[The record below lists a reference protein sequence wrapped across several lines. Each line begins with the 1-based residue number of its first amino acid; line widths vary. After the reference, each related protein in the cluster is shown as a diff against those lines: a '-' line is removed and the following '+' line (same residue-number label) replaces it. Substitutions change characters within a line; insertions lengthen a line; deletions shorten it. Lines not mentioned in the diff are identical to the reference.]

1 MIGPRAK
8 EAAVAR
14 SIAVIPGD
22 GIGPEVIAAAR
33 PILTAALGSAG
44 DGWRWDELD
53 WNSERYLR
61 EGAMMPADA
70 FDVLRRYD
78 GVYFGAVGD
87 PRVAD
92 HIPVWGLVLAIRRE
106 FDLYVNLR
114 PIRWLPGVPGTLAN
128 RQPADVDMV
137 FVRENTEGEY
147 SDLGHRDTDAAEQ
160 VARFTRAGTARVARY
175 AFDLARSRGRG
186 LISVTKSNA
195 LRHSM
200 VFWDEVVAEVAA
212 GYPDVPWRSM
222 LVDAAAYE
230 MVMNPAQFSVV
241 LASNLFGD
249 ILTDLGAALQGSLGL
264 AASGNIGGPAGSGAG
279 PAMFE
284 PIHGSAP
291 PLAGR
296 GIANPSGAIWAGA
309 MMLEHLG
316 ERAAA
321 DRVLAGLSAAL
332 AAGHRTADLG
342 GSESTGQFADAVLQA
357 VLAGPAGAAG

>member
-1 MIGPRAK
+1 MSRA
-8 EAAVAR
+8 
-14 SIAVIPGD
+14 IAVIPGD
-22 GIGPEVIAAAR
+22 GIGPEVIAAALPVLR
-33 PILTAALGSAG
+33 AGLGDAG
-44 DGWRWDELD
+44 TDWRWDELG

-61 EGAMMPADA
+61 EGAMMPDDA
-70 FDVLRRYD
+70 FDTLRRYD
-78 GVYFGAVGD
+78 AIYFGAVGD
-87 PRVAD
+87 PRVSD
-92 HIPVWGLVLAIRRE
+92 EIPVWGLVLAIRRR

-114 PIRWLPGVPGTLAN
+114 PIRWLDGVAGTLA
-128 RQPADVDMV
+128 RRRPDEVDMV

-147 SDLGHRDTDAAEQ
+147 SDIGRVDHDIAEQ
-160 VARFTRAGTARVARY
+160 TARFTRTGTERVARY
-175 AFDLARSRGRG
+175 AFELARTRGQN

-200 VFWDEVVAEVAA
+200 VFWDRVVTEVA
-212 GYPDVPWRSM
+212 GDYPDVPWRSM

-230 MVMNPAQFSVV
+230 MVMNPGQFGVV

-291 PLAGR
+291 SLAGR
-296 GIANPSGAIWAGA
+296 GVANPAGAIWAGA

-321 DRVLAGLSAAL
+321 DRVLDALRAAL
-332 AAGHRTADLG
+332 AAGHATADLG
-342 GSESTGQFADAVLQA
+342 GSEGTGGFAAAVMERLT
-357 VLAGPAGAAG
+357 G